1 MYRINKF
8 FAAALVLSINDN
20 RINNFKWFLT
30 AVFLILLSFSSLSCG
45 SSEKQLTIWIGGSP
59 EEINFWETI
68 VKEFEDEYH
77 YNLQLVRQPTYSD
90 QRRQALV
97 VSLEAAQPNPDLF
110 LMDVIWIDQFV
121 KSGWLEP
128 LNSFAEKDSFS
139 TNQFFTKTIKQAD
152 SYNNKLYALPVFIDV
167 ALLYYRKD
175 LLEKY
180 GYSNPPETW
189 KQLLDMC
196 IRIQKEE
203 RKTNRSFNGFVWQG
217 AQYEGLVCTF
227 LEFAASMRGGIMQGD
242 SIDINTTNNIK
253 ALQFMQNLIR
263 KYNVSPENTYTEMKE
278 EEVRRTFQRG
288 NALFERNWTYAWQLH
303 QSDNSAVKGKTGIKL
318 LPHSP
323 GDSSVSALGG
333 WHIGISKFSDMKVK
347 AWQFVKF
354 VTSFKIQKEMLM
366 RIGWNP
372 GRKDVYED
380 GEVQKIIP
388 RVKVL
393 KAAFDHTVSRPALP
407 YYQQVSEVI
416 QRYINNCLAGK
427 ESPKDALQTI
437 ADELGEIEKLYED

>member
-1 MYRINKF
+1 MSS
-8 FAAALVLSINDN
+8 AEGN
-20 RINNFKWFLT
+20 RIFYFKWFFTVVLPVLLFLT
-30 AVFLILLSFSSLSCG
+30 SLSCG
-45 SSEKQLTIWIGGSP
+45 GTEKQFTIWIGGSP

-68 VKEFEDEYH
+68 VKEFEGEYH

-97 VSLEAAQPNPDLF
+97 VSLEAAQPNPDMF

-128 LNSFAEKDSFS
+128 LSRFAEKDKFS
-139 TNQFFTKTIKQAD
+139 TDQFFSKTIKQAD
-152 SYNNKLYALPVFIDV
+152 SYNHKLYALPVFIDV

-175 LLEKY
+175 MLQKY
-180 GYSNPPETW
+180 GFTGPPETW
-189 KQLLDMC
+189 KQLLDMS

-203 RKTNRSFNGFVWQG
+203 RKTNRNFNGFVWQG

-227 LEFAASMRGGIMQGD
+227 LEFAASMGGGIMHED
-242 SIDINTTNNIK
+242 SLKINTVYNAD
-253 ALQFMQNLIR
+253 ALRYMRDLIW
-263 KYNVSPENTYTEMKE
+263 KYHVSPENTYTEMKE

-303 QSDNSAVKGKTGIKL
+303 QAANSDVKGKTGISL

-333 WHIGISKFSDMKVK
+333 WHIGISKFSDMKDK

-354 VTSFKIQKEMLM
+354 VTSFRIQKEMLM

-372 GRKDVYED
+372 GRKEVYD
-380 GEVQKIIP
+380 DMEVQKELP
-388 RVKVL
+388 RVKLL
-393 KAAFDHTVSRPALP
+393 KEAFDHTVPRPALP
-407 YYQQVSEVI
+407 YYPQVSEVI
-416 QRYINNCLAGK
+416 QRYLNNCLANK
-427 ESPKDALQTI
+427 ESPEDALKTI
-437 ADELGEIEKLYED
+437 ADELEEIDKLYEN

>member
-1 MYRINKF
+1 M
-8 FAAALVLSINDN
+8 LSIKDN
-20 RINNFKWFLT
+20 SVKYFKWLLT
-30 AVFLILLSFSSLSCG
+30 VVFFSLLTLSSLSCH
-45 SSEKQLTIWIGGSP
+45 SSEKQFTIWIGGSP
-59 EEINFWETI
+59 EEVNFWQTI

-97 VSLEAAQPNPDLF
+97 VSLEACQPNPDLF
-110 LMDVIWIDQFV
+110 LMDVIWIDQFA

-128 LNSFAEKDSFS
+128 LNSFAEKDNFS
-139 TNQFFTKTIKQAD
+139 LDQFFSKTINQAD
-152 SYNNKLYALPVFIDV
+152 SYKNNLYALPVFIDV

-175 LLEKY
+175 LLDKY
-180 GYSNPPETW
+180 GYAGPPETW
-189 KQLLDMC
+189 QKLLDMSLK
-196 IRIQKEE
+196 IQKGE
-203 RKTNRSFNGFVWQG
+203 RKSDRGFNGFVWQG

-227 LEFAASMRGGIMQGD
+227 LEFASSMGGGIMQGD
-242 SIDINTTNNIK
+242 SININLPGNIN
-253 ALQFMQNLIR
+253 ALKFMQNLIR
-263 KYNVSPENTYTEMKE
+263 KYKVSPENTYTDMKE

-303 QSDNSAVKGKTGIKL
+303 QSDNSEVKGKTGIKL

-333 WHIGISKFSDMKVK
+333 WHIGISKFSDMKDK

-354 VTSFKIQKEMLM
+354 VTSFRIQKEMLM
-366 RIGWNP
+366 QIGWNP

-380 GEVQKIIP
+380 AEVNKKMP
-388 RVKVL
+388 RVRIL
-393 KAAFDHTVSRPALP
+393 KEAFDHTVSRPALP
-407 YYQQVSEVI
+407 YYPQASEVI

-427 ESPKDALQTI
+427 ESPEDALQTI
-437 ADELGEIEKLYED
+437 AKELKEIEKLYED

>member
-1 MYRINKF
+1 VISLKNDKRIN
-8 FAAALVLSINDN
+8 LIN
-20 RINNFKWFLT
+20 K
-30 AVFLILLSFSSLSCG
+30 ALILISFLLLLPFSLKCTSSQ
-45 SSEKQLTIWIGGSP
+45 KQFTIWIGGSP

-97 VSLEAAQPNPDLF
+97 TSLEADQPNPDIF

-128 LNSFAEKDSFS
+128 LEKFTKKENFS
-139 TNQFFTKTIKQAD
+139 TEPFFKKTIRQAD
-152 SYNNKLYALPVFIDV
+152 SFNNTLYALPVFIDV

-175 LLEKY
+175 LLNKY
-180 GYSNPPETW
+180 GYESPPETW
-189 KQLLDMC
+189 QQLLEMSLK
-196 IRIQKEE
+196 IQKGE
-203 RKTNRSFNGFVWQG
+203 RTTNRSFNGFIWQG

-227 LEFAASMRGGIMQGD
+227 LEFAASMGGGIMQGD
-242 SIDINTTNNIK
+242 SIKIDTPSNTK

-263 KYNVSPENTYTEMKE
+263 KYHISPENTYTEMKE

-288 NALFERNWTYAWQLH
+288 DALFERNWTYAWQLH
-303 QSDNSAVKGKTGIKL
+303 QSDNSTVKEKTGNEL

-333 WHIGISKFSDMKVK
+333 WHIGISKYSDMKEK

-380 GEVQKIIP
+380 KEVLEQMP
-388 RVKVL
+388 RVKIL
-393 KAAFDHTVSRPALP
+393 KEAFEHTVARPTLP
-407 YYQQVSEVI
+407 YYTQVSEVI

-427 ESPKDALQTI
+427 ESPEKALKTI
-437 ADELGEIEKLYED
+437 AADLKQIEKLYEK

>member
-1 MYRINKF
+1 M
-8 FAAALVLSINDN
+8 L
-20 RINNFKWFLT
+20 
-30 AVFLILLSFSSLSCG
+30 SLSCG
-45 SSEKQLTIWIGGSP
+45 GKEKQFTIWIGGSP

-68 VKEFEDEYH
+68 VKEFENEYH

-97 VSLEAAQPNPDLF
+97 VSLEASQPNPDLF

-139 TNQFFTKTIKQAD
+139 TKQFFSKTIRQAD

-180 GYSNPPETW
+180 GYESPPETW
-189 KQLLDMC
+189 RQLLDMS
-196 IRIQKEE
+196 IKIQREE

-227 LEFAASMRGGIMQGD
+227 LEFVSSMGGGIMRGD
-242 SIDINTTNNIK
+242 SIEINTANNIK
-253 ALQFMQNLIR
+253 ALSFMQNLIR

-303 QSDNSAVKGKTGIKL
+303 QSDNSAVKGKTGIEL
-318 LPHSP
+318 LPHAP
-323 GDSSVSALGG
+323 DDSSVSALGG
-333 WHIGISKFSDMKVK
+333 WHIGISKFSDMKDK
-347 AWQFVKF
+347 AWQFIKF

-380 GEVQKIIP
+380 AEVQNKMP
-388 RVKVL
+388 RVKIL
-393 KAAFDHTVSRPALP
+393 KEAFDHTVSRPALP
-407 YYQQVSEVI
+407 FYPQVSEVI

-427 ESPKDALQTI
+427 ESPQDALQTVS
-437 ADELGEIEKLYED
+437 DEVKKIEKLYGD

>member
-1 MYRINKF
+1 M
-8 FAAALVLSINDN
+8 LSIKDN
-20 RINNFKWFLT
+20 RINHFKWFLT
-30 AVFLILLSFSSLSCG
+30 TFILSLLSLSTFSCG
-45 SSEKQLTIWIGGSP
+45 GKEKQFTIWIGGSP

-68 VKEFEDEYH
+68 VHEFEDEYH

-97 VSLEAAQPNPDLF
+97 VSLEATQPNPDIF

-139 TNQFFTKTIKQAD
+139 TDQFFSKTIRQAD
-152 SYNNKLYALPVFIDV
+152 SYNNILYALPVFIDV

-180 GYSNPPETW
+180 GYTDPPETW
-189 KQLLDMC
+189 QQLIDMS

-203 RKTNRSFNGFVWQG
+203 RKSNRGFNGFVWQG
-217 AQYEGLVCTF
+217 AQYEGLICTF
-227 LEFAASMRGGIMQGD
+227 LEFAASMGGGIMQGD
-242 SIDINTTNNIK
+242 SININTTDNVK
-253 ALQFMQNLIR
+253 ALRYMQNLIW
-263 KYNVSPENTYTEMKE
+263 KYHVSPENTYTEMKE

-303 QSDNSAVKGKTGIKL
+303 QSENSAVKGKTGIRL
-318 LPHSP
+318 LPHSH

-333 WHIGISKFSDMKVK
+333 WHIGISRFSDMKDK

-354 VTSFKIQKEMLM
+354 VTSFRIQKEMLM

-380 GEVQKIIP
+380 KEVQKKIT
-388 RVKVL
+388 RVKML
-393 KAAFDHTVSRPALP
+393 KEAFDHTVARPALP

-427 ESPKDALQTI
+427 ESPEDALRTI
-437 ADELGEIEKLYED
+437 EDELKEIDKLYED

>member
-1 MYRINKF
+1 M
-8 FAAALVLSINDN
+8 LSIKDN
-20 RINNFKWFLT
+20 KKIYFTWYFTAFL
-30 AVFLILLSFSSLSCG
+30 FSILTLLPLSCTG
-45 SSEKQLTIWIGGSP
+45 SEKQFTIWIGGSP
-59 EEINFWETI
+59 EEINFWESI

-77 YNLQLVRQPTYSD
+77 YSLQLVRQPTYSD

-97 VSLEAAQPNPDLF
+97 VSLEASQPNPDLF

-128 LNSFAEKDSFS
+128 LNSFTQRDSFS
-139 TNQFFTKTIKQAD
+139 TDQFFSKTIHQAD
-152 SYNNKLYALPVFIDV
+152 TYDNKLYALPVFIDV

-175 LLEKY
+175 LLDKY
-180 GYSNPPETW
+180 GFRGPPETW
-189 KQLLDMC
+189 HQLLDMC
-196 IRIQKEE
+196 LNIQKEE
-203 RKTNRSFNGFVWQG
+203 RKTNRGFNGFVWQG

-227 LEFAASMRGGIMQGD
+227 LEFAASMGGGIMQGD
-242 SIDINTTNNIK
+242 SLDINTPDNIK
-253 ALQFMQNLIR
+253 ALKFMQDLIR
-263 KYNVSPENTYTEMKE
+263 RYKVSPENTYTEMKE

-303 QSDNSAVKGKTGIKL
+303 QSDNSAVKGKTGIRL

-333 WHIGISKFSDMKVK
+333 WHIGISKFSDMKDE

-354 VTSFKIQKEMLM
+354 VTSFRIQKEMLM

-380 GEVQKIIP
+380 KGVQEKMP
-388 RVKVL
+388 RVKIL
-393 KAAFDHTVSRPALP
+393 KEAFDHTVSRPSLP
-407 YYQQVSEVI
+407 YYPQVSEVI

-427 ESPKDALQTI
+427 ESPADALRKI
-437 ADELGEIEKLYED
+437 ADELKEIEKLYE